1 MSEKL
6 GLSEVTQQ
14 LPTTVMGSSVVSLET
29 TTSTMDIAHTEAN
42 RGAPEGT
49 LIIAE
54 TQTAGR
60 GRFSRS
66 WISNPGESLN
76 FTILLRPTVR
86 ETPNVNMAASLAI
99 VRAIESVTQLSA
111 TIKWPNDIQISGK
124 KLAGILIE
132 SHLDDNGKSYTI
144 IGIGINV
151 NFDPST
157 SPHVQQKT
165 TSLKRELHEAV
176 SRLAL
181 LRDFH
186 TQFDKLYTRIR
197 CGRSVLREWLP
208 HVGTLGQHVEVRWGN
223 RSENGIAKTVDEDGN
238 LIVQRLDGTKVSLP
252 AGEVTLR

>member
-14 LPTTVMGSSVVSLET
+14 LSTTVMGSSVVSLET

-76 FTILLRPTVR
+76 FTILLRPTIR

-99 VRAIESVTQLSA
+99 IRAIESVTQLRA

-132 SHLDDNGKSYTI
+132 SHLDDDGKSYTI

-157 SPHVQQKT
+157 SPHVHQKT
-165 TSLKRELHEAV
+165 TSLKRELDEAV

-181 LRDFH
+181 LRDFL
-186 TQFDKLYTRIR
+186 TQFDKLYRRIR
-197 CGRSVLREWLP
+197 GGRSVLREWIP

-223 RSENGIAKTVDEDGN
+223 RSESGIAKTVDEDGN
-238 LIVQRLDGTKVSLP
+238 LIVQRLDGTKISLP

>member
-1 MSEKL
+1 MSQEL
-6 GLSEVTQQ
+6 GPSEITKQ
-14 LPTTVMGSSVVSLET
+14 LPTTLMGSSVVSLGT

-66 WISNPGESLN
+66 WISKPGESLN
-76 FTILLRPTVR
+76 FTILLRPTLR

-99 VRAIESVTQLSA
+99 IRAIESVTQLRA

-132 SHLDDNGKSYTI
+132 SHLDEDGKTYTI

-157 SPHVQQKT
+157 SPHVRQMA
-165 TSLKRELHEAV
+165 TSLKRELDEAV

-181 LRDFH
+181 LRDFL
-186 TQFDKLYTRIR
+186 TQFDKLYAQIR
-197 CGRSVLREWLP
+197 GGRSVLREWIP
-208 HVGTLGQHVEVRWGN
+208 HVGTLGKHVEVRWGN
-223 RSENGIAKTVDEDGN
+223 RSENGIAKTVDDDGN
-238 LIVQRLDGTKVSLP
+238 LIVQRLDGTKISLP